1 MSVDRIKILV
11 ADDHQI
17 IIDGVKLMLS
27 NEDDFEVVAEALD
40 GEEALR
46 ITKTIAELDLIIL
59 DINMPKKD
67 GIAVA
72 SELKA
77 EFPEVK
83 ILILSTYNQP
93 EFIKNLIAIGVDGY
107 LLKNTG
113 QAELFKA
120 IRSLMKGE
128 PYYGKEITKT
138 VIKSFQKNKVFDSPL
153 DIEVSEREKDVIRL
167 IAEGLNTSEMAD
179 KLCISTHT
187 IDSHRKNILSKL
199 EVKNSAGVI
208 RFGIQTGI
216 VKGFDMR

>member
-1 MSVDRIKILV
+1 MVDSIKLLI

-17 IIDGVKLMLS
+17 IIDGLKLLL
-27 NEDDFEVVAEALD
+27 NQKQKFEVVAEAHH
-40 GEEALR
+40 GEEVIQTVKRLE
-46 ITKTIAELDLIIL
+46 ELDLVIL

-72 SELKA
+72 QEMKTAS
-77 EFPEVK
+77 PEVK
-83 ILILSTYNQP
+83 ILIMSTYNQP

-107 LLKNTG
+107 LLKNSG
-113 QAELFKA
+113 QAELFQA
-120 IRSLMKGE
+120 IETVMRGE

-138 VIKSFQKNKVFDSPL
+138 VIKSFQKNKIFDSPL

-167 IAEGLNTSEMAD
+167 IAEGLNTTEIAE
-179 KLCISTHT
+179 KLFVSTHT
-187 IDSHRKNILSKL
+187 IDSHRKNILGKL

-216 VKGFDMR
+216 VKGFDLR